1 MSTFTLAIS
10 CLTTSNLPWSMD
22 LTFQVPMQYCSLQ
35 HQTLFSPP
43 DKSTNGHL
51 FCFGSASSFLL
62 ELPSLSGNLL
72 GPYWPGEFIFQCN
85 IFLTFHTVCWVLKV
99 RLLTGLPFLSS
110 LDHVFSEF
118 STTTHPS
125 RVALHGLAYSFIGLD
140 KVLCQD
146 GGVEGRALIFSC
158 ECLGVS
164 GRGVSWQRLAVRSGT
179 LTTRILGA
187 VAC

>member
-1 MSTFTLAIS
+1 MLTFTLAIS

-22 LTFQVPMQYCSLQ
+22 LTFQVPRQYCSLQ

-43 DKSTNGHL
+43 EKSTNGHY

-62 ELPSLSGNLL
+62 ELLSLSGNLL
-72 GPYWPGEFIFQCN
+72 GPYWPGEFIFQCH
-85 IFLTFHTVCWVLKV
+85 IFLTFHTVRWVLKV
-99 RLLTGLPFLSS
+99 RMLTGLPFLSL
-110 LDHVFSEF
+110 LDNVFSEL
-118 STTTHPS
+118 SSTTHPS
-125 RVALHGLAYSFIGLD
+125 WVALHGMAHSFIELD

-146 GGVEGRALIFSC
+146 GGVEGCALIFSC

-179 LTTRILGA
+179 LTTKILGA